1 MNKIT
6 SNIFKSVKI
15 ILLIV
20 AVMSLQK
27 VNTVNANDKLSNENL
42 NKTIDLTA
50 MAVKLNEIQMADK
63 YYPLDTF
70 TGDLTGY
77 GALCPLCN
85 GHLGCT
91 GKWVGDGTT
100 TYDDE
105 MYGNVRIVASSKNL
119 PCGSVITFDAKHISD
134 EPVVAIVLDRG
145 VLGNDIDLLVPNED
159 YARKH
164 VGRKKISYDVLR
176 FGWERDAE

>member
-6 SNIFKSVKI
+6 TKI
-15 ILLIV
+15 INTTKILLLIA
-20 AVMSLQK
+20 AVVCLQK
-27 VNTVNANDKLSNENL
+27 VNIVSANDKLSNENL

-63 YYPLDTF
+63 YFPLDTF

-77 GALCPLCN
+77 GAHCKLCS
-85 GHLGCT
+85 GYLGCT
-91 GKWVGDGTT
+91 GQYVGDGTT

-119 PCGSVITFDAKHISD
+119 PCGSVIKFDAGYISD
-134 EPVVAIVLDRG
+134 EPVFAIVLDRG
-145 VLGNDIDLLVPNED
+145 VLGNDIDLLVPSEE
-159 YARKH
+159 YAIKH
-164 VGRKKISYDVLR
+164 VGRHKITYDVLR
-176 FGWERDAE
+176 FGWKRDAN